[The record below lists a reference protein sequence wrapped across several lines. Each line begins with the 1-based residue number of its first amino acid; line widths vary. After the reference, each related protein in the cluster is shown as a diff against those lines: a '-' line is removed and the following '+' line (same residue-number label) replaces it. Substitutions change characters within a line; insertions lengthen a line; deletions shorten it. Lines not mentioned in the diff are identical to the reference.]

1 MDRLTRRLTSKMRHS
16 IREFARQGIET
27 IAICLLNSYLNPQ
40 HEREL
45 AKLIG
50 SELGPK
56 FVVCLSSDIYP
67 QIREYERASTTVI
80 NASLI
85 PVVDRYLDKLESHL
99 SVYSNR
105 LLVMQSNG
113 GIMSSDAA
121 AQKPTFM
128 IESGPAAGVLASA
141 RLPTETAPGTAF

>member
-45 AKLIG
+45 AKLIR

-56 FVVCLSSDIYP
+56 LVVCLSSDIYP
-67 QIREYERASTTVI
+67 QIREYERATPTAI

-85 PVVDRYLDKLESHL
+85 PVVDPYLHNLETHISTYI
-99 SVYSNR
+99 SR
-105 LLVMQSNG
+105 LL
-113 GIMSSDAA
+113 
-121 AQKPTFM
+121 
-128 IESGPAAGVLASA
+128 
-141 RLPTETAPGTAF
+141 